1 MGDQTAVHGQTVA
14 VHITAVAICIT
25 TGDQTAVHGK
35 LYTAGAVKITAVT
48 QGAAVTNGGI
58 VQVADRSAG
67 QVHIA
72 APSVITADDTGNAVR
87 NHCIP
92 YGHIGI
98 TGIEV
103 AALPLGSTA
112 ADQCIG
118 DLHIHIDRGLGIGG
132 SGAVSINVAAVI
144 AGGTGIVTGA
154 VFHHTAGDG
163 QCTGVVHIDTGT
175 VGSITA
181 VNVTAGNGAGGG
193 ERNTVFEEYAE
204 LNRGKR
210 QLLQGLDDLE
220 RFQKQAEAR
229 WKKGTRSKYTAR
241 RIPSELSGKSNG
253 ESAFSYFTQKIV
265 ERALYLLDEPENSL
279 SATLQKELARFIEDS
294 ARFYKCQFVISTHS
308 PFLLAMKDAVIYDLD
323 CVPVTVRPWTELAN
337 VRAYYDFFK
346 EHAEEF

>member
-1 MGDQTAVHGQTVA
+1 MLFLKNFWLPTPREEEWALHVNPKLNMQCYSNTNVYPFRVFPPKQLGEIEFAP
-14 VHITAVAICIT
+14 ITIFY
-25 TGDQTAVHGK
+25 GGNGSGK
-35 LYTAGAVKITAVT
+35 STLLNVIAEKLEL
-48 QGAAVTNGGI
+48 
-58 VQVADRSAG
+58 DRSSMFNKTPFVEDYLHCCDFELAFG
-67 QVHIA
+67 LER
-72 APSVITADDTGNAVR
+72 APDGSRIITSDDVFDFLLDVR
-87 NHCIP
+87 
-92 YGHIGI
+92 
-98 TGIEV
+98 
-103 AALPLGSTA
+103 A
-112 ADQCIG
+112 
-118 DLHIHIDRGLGIGG
+118 
-132 SGAVSINVAAVI
+132 INE
-144 AGGTGIVTGA
+144 
-154 VFHHTAGDG
+154 
-163 QCTGVVHIDTGT
+163 GVDH
-175 VGSITA
+175 
-181 VNVTAGNGAGGG
+181 

-337 VRAYYDFFK
+337 VRAYYDFFE
-346 EHAEEF
+346 EHAGEF